1 LKDKNGCRSE
11 DCNYTLTFFITGRQK
26 TARFFHE
33 QELNTMWKHFGFT
46 NNLWCGP
53 GAFFPGPFGMIMT
66 ILIWMLIV
74 VLVVKLFQFLFR
86 NKNENIPD
94 ILEIIKTRY
103 AQGEISK
110 EEFEQMKLT
119 LK

>member
-1 LKDKNGCRSE
+1 
-11 DCNYTLTFFITGRQK
+11 
-26 TARFFHE
+26 
-33 QELNTMWKHFGFT
+33 MWRHFGFT
-46 NNLWCGP
+46 DNWWCGP
-53 GAFFPGPFGMIMT
+53 GVFFPGPFGMLMT
-66 ILIWMLIV
+66 ILFWMLIA
-74 VLVVKLFQFLFR
+74 VLVVKLFQYLFR

-103 AQGEISK
+103 AHGEISK